1 MLMSSNE
8 DEVTVHGCY
17 RLGDIRGAC
26 VRYRSYRR
34 VEVCASVLKLVIP
47 GIICMAWVTK
57 MT

>member
-17 RLGDIRGAC
+17 CLGDMSGAC

-34 VEVCASVLKLVIP
+34 EKVYASVLKLVIP